1 MGLPV
6 VRTKMRFF
14 VESTILLATAV
25 LFGDSGPSSVDA
37 LLLSS
42 TTTTNTAA
50 VVRPSTSSLSSNNSI
65 YDGLSTTPLIR
76 ASDQELVTLP
86 SLWRSKTP
94 FGIAD
99 ETAVCAF
106 LRHYG

>member
-1 MGLPV
+1 
-6 VRTKMRFF
+6 MRFF
-14 VESTILLATAV
+14 VESTILVTTAV
-25 LFGDSGPSSVDA
+25 LFGDGPSLVDA

-42 TTTTNTAA
+42 NTNTAA
-50 VVRPSTSSLSSNNSI
+50 IVRPSTSSLSSTNSI
-65 YDGLSTTPLIR
+65 YEGLSTTALIR
-76 ASDQELVTLP
+76 ASDQKLVTLP

-99 ETAVCAF
+99 ETAVCAL